1 MFKILRHISL
11 LTAIIA
17 AVLLTAPAF
26 AAEPA
31 AVDAARK
38 LYTEVNSLIS
48 AKKTKMME
56 VTLPWYSAPN
66 GMNRTTKMRFW
77 FTEETKL
84 GENDMPVTTAALHKA
99 AVTHQFAD
107 MKPMETDEYY
117 FNAKGGLVFY
127 YSAADVAEEALNKHL
142 ESRYYYDGGR
152 LVRAAEETRPIN
164 DKTAKPVR
172 DQRDSGFSEEMASSS
187 RFFLKRQAE
196 LKEVFFGVYNARGF

>member
-17 AVLLTAPAF
+17 AILLTAPAF

-66 GMNRTTKMRFW
+66 GMNQTTKMRFW

-107 MKPMETDEYY
+107 MKPMETDEFY

-127 YSAADVAEEALNKHL
+127 YSVADVTEEAMNEHL
-142 ESRYYYDGGR
+142 ESRYYYDKGS
-152 LVRAAEETRPIN
+152 LVRAIEETRPIN

-172 DQRDSGFSEEMASSS
+172 DQRDKGFSEDMAASSK
-187 RFFLKRQAE
+187 FFLKRQAE
-196 LKEVFFGVYNARGF
+196 LRAVFYGVYNARGF